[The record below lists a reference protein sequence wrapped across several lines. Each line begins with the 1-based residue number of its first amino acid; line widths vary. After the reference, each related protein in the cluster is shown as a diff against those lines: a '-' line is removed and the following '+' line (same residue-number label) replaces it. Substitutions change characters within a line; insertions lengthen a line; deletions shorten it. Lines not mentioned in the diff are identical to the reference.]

1 MAFVT
6 RPSAQLTYGMVDA
19 SGSRST
25 AQFDIPYG
33 TLAAVAL
40 AAADV
45 LRPLIG
51 AMTGCTIVSQ
61 SITYS
66 SVDNAPAAAAANSR
80 VERKGVF
87 TFLTAAGKS
96 VHYAIP
102 SFLFSLEKTSGAI
115 NEDYATVQAFVNG
128 VVGADVIFCDSNGVD
143 LTQYKGAR
151 EASRKTTREQ
161 LPRDYFPDADIVP

>member
-33 TLAAVAL
+33 TLAAVAI

-45 LRPLIG
+45 LRPLI
-51 AMTGCTIVSQ
+51 AATTGCTILSQ
-61 SITYS
+61 SVTYS
-66 SVDNAPAAAAANSR
+66 SVDNAPSAAQANSR

-87 TFLTAAGKS
+87 TFLTAAGKT
-96 VHYAIP
+96 VHYSIP

-115 NEDYATVQAFVNG
+115 NEDWPVIQALVNG
-128 VVGADVIFCDSNGVD
+128 IVGADVIFCDSNGVD

-151 EASRKTTREQ
+151 EVSRKSTREQ
-161 LPRDYFPDADIVP
+161 LPRDYYPDADLIP